1 MESAS
6 NATTPW
12 WCCGHG
18 AQCCVPCEN
27 LELLRFSGWTYF
39 LAASPVDC
47 WCLLNN
53 YILVFCLQA
62 GPENSTLQYHATVLC
77 VWTYC
82 IYFWWD
88 SPGAW
93 YGIRLLLP
101 DSFVL
106 PNDLKSDSKSICAV
120 HHHLRLWHAHFLVAE
135 HRHYWHDDGRVSGEH
150 FLLLRLVLHPDAGS
164 GQLRLRMPCGK
175 CNGAPLL
182 SECFVLSRWNCLVH
196 AELWSPL
203 ALQSGAA
210 LTVSRLLA
218 GFTLGCP

>member
-1 MESAS
+1 MSDGKCEQCDDSLVVLWAWGSVLCALRKSRTLEIQWMDLLSCCIPRGLLVLIEQLYSCVLLAS
-6 NATTPW
+6 W
-12 WCCGHG
+12 SREFH
-18 AQCCVPCEN
+18 
-27 LELLRFSGWTYF
+27 S
-39 LAASPVDC
+39 
-47 WCLLNN
+47 
-53 YILVFCLQA
+53 
-62 GPENSTLQYHATVLC
+62 TVLC

-150 FLLLRLVLHPDAGS
+150 FLLLWLVLHPDAGS